1 MQNKA
6 DDNMD
11 KIWEFFEN
19 FNEFVYAVD
28 ITTHK
33 VVYMNRKAREIYGIT
48 DMEEIAQT
56 RCYQLLR
63 HCPSPCEDCENGRF
77 QQGVFRETELFHP
90 VMERNLRIKD
100 TLVEKDG
107 RLCRLEIAIDVTE
120 EHKMIKQ
127 LQNMCFT
134 DPLTGLGNRF
144 AMDDYMKRIFSEKSV
159 GVVYCDITGLKT
171 VNDNQGHVAGD
182 RLILSASECLRE
194 VFGDIGIFR
203 IGGDEMLVIA
213 AGIKEEEF
221 TAKIRYLRSAMKRYK
236 VVIAVGEVW
245 TPRATADID
254 QFLVE
259 SESRMYED
267 KAQYYKDKA
276 LQRRV

>member
-1 MQNKA
+1 
-6 DDNMD
+6 MD
-11 KIWEFFEN
+11 KIWNFFEN
-19 FNEFVYAVD
+19 LNEFVYAVD
-28 ITTHK
+28 IASHTI
-33 VVYMNRKAREIYGIT
+33 VYMNRKAREIYGIT
-48 DMEEIAQT
+48 DIEEIAQT
-56 RCYQLLR
+56 RCYQVLR
-63 HCPSPCEDCENGRF
+63 HCSSPCEDCENSRL
-77 QQGVFRETELFHP
+77 QPGVFREAEIFHP
-90 VMERNLRIKD
+90 VMERNLKIKD
-100 TLVEKDG
+100 TIVEKDG
-107 RLCRLEIAIDVTE
+107 KPCRLEIAMDVTE

-134 DPLTGLGNRF
+134 DPLTSLGNRF
-144 AMDDYMKRIFSEKSV
+144 AMDDYMKRILSEKSV

-194 VFGDIGIFR
+194 VFGDAGIFR

-213 AGIKEEEF
+213 AGIEEAEF
-221 TAKIRYLRSAMKRYK
+221 MEKIRYLRSAMKRYK

-254 QFLVE
+254 QFLTE

-267 KAQYYKDKA
+267 KAQYYRDKS